1 MQHYRLATNHPEF
14 SEFLEK
20 EMKQLKITKDQ
31 LREAC
36 HISPTH
42 FNNIKKGLYNY
53 EVSVYDRILRGF
65 EEFTTPENAQ
75 RIYREGVKTLFPKL
89 KE

>member
-1 MQHYRLATNHPEF
+1 MQRYTFVPKFFVPTIWVRDLYIFIYLTKNIFIMQHYRLATNHPEF

-42 FNNIKKGLYNY
+42 FNNIKKG
-53 EVSVYDRILRGF
+53 SI
-65 EEFTTPENAQ
+65 
-75 RIYREGVKTLFPKL
+75 IMK
-89 KE
+89 

>member
-1 MQHYRLATNHPEF
+1 MQHYRFAINHPEF
-14 SEFLEK
+14 SEFLGK

-42 FNNIKKGLYNY
+42 FNNVKKG
-53 EVSVYDRILRGF
+53 SI
-65 EEFTTPENAQ
+65 
-75 RIYREGVKTLFPKL
+75 IMK
-89 KE
+89 

>member
-36 HISPTH
+36 PIRPTH
-42 FNNIKKGLYNY
+42 FLNNIKKG
-53 EVSVYDRILRGF
+53 SI
-65 EEFTTPENAQ
+65 
-75 RIYREGVKTLFPKL
+75 IMK
-89 KE
+89 

>member
-36 HISPTH
+36 HISSTH
-42 FNNIKKGLYNY
+42 FNNIKKG
-53 EVSVYDRILRGF
+53 SI
-65 EEFTTPENAQ
+65 
-75 RIYREGVKTLFPKL
+75 IMK
-89 KE
+89 